1 MANIKTNQKKKP
13 IQTKNGF
20 PILVEKKPKEKKQP
34 EVKISGKISIDP

>member
-20 PILVEKKPKEKKQP
+20 PILVEKNQKKRSYQ
-34 EVKISGKISIDP
+34 K